1 MFLTEA
7 ANRGSVSTG
16 YDIDNSLKLE
26 SDNTERVNKGA
37 GTISGAGNRRTFTI
51 SFWTK
56 RTEINGVKQYLFEAG
71 NSDNNTDRFTLR
83 FGTGDTFD
91 IQSQNTWLVTNR
103 VFRDTSAWYHFVIK
117 VDTTDGTAAN
127 RIKLYVNGVEET
139 SFSTDNR
146 SSINQNHDFPVN
158 NTEDHII
165 GNSQIE
171 GSLYYNGYIAE
182 WIQLDGTAAAPTSF
196 GEFDEDSGIWKPKD
210 PSALSFGTNGFWLDF
225 EDSSNLG
232 NDASGG
238 TDFTLTN
245 VAAADQATDT
255 PTNNFATFNPLLTHG
270 ANDYFVVTNGSTH
283 LDQTGQ
289 VGWGTSTAT
298 MAFNL
303 GKWYAEFKL
312 GSGVDVTMIGN
323 SQIDDP
329 QNYSASHLGV
339 SANATSIGM
348 GYYSANGLM
357 YRNGGS
363 TSYGDSYNTSGT
375 IIGVALEFEANG
387 TASMYVSK
395 NGTWQNSA
403 DPAAGS
409 GGFDLYYG
417 NALPTGLHFTFAVST
432 YNNDGNIEANFGG
445 FDGFTVSS
453 GNTDANGYG
462 NFEHAVPSG
471 YYALCTKNLAEYG

>member
-1 MFLTEA
+1 MAFLTEA

-16 YDIDNSLKLE
+16 YNIDNSLKLE
-26 SDNTERVNKGA
+26 SDNTERVNKAA

-71 NSDNNTDRFTLR
+71 NSDSNTDRFTLR

-117 VDTTDGTAAN
+117 VDTTDGTAGN

-171 GSLYYNGYIAE
+171 GSKYYNGYIAE

-196 GEFDEDSGIWKPKD
+196 GEFDEDSNIWKPKN

-255 PTNNFATFNPLLTHG
+255 PTNNFTTFNTLRYYNQGWVSFKEG
-270 ANDYFVVTNGSTH
+270 ATNVVTGSGNNWT
-283 LDQTGQ
+283 TIFN
-289 VGWGTSTAT
+289 T
-298 MAFNL
+298 MAVNK
-303 GKWYAEFKL
+303 GKWYFEGELYSNEITQMFGQQPQAFTEQNVSTDWYLGAAADKTKGAAYY
-312 GSGVDVTMIGN
+312 GSGDDVYYEATYAN
-323 SQIDDP
+323 S
-329 QNYSASHLGV
+329 SAS
-339 SANATSIGM
+339 T
-348 GYYSANGLM
+348 
-357 YRNGGS
+357 GG
-363 TSYGDSYNTSGT
+363 D
-375 IIGVALEFEANG
+375 IISVAMDCDNNK
-387 TASMYVSK
+387 V
-395 NGTWQNSA
+395 
-403 DPAAGS
+403 
-409 GGFDLYYG
+409 
-417 NALPTGLHFTFAVST
+417 HFAVNGSWT
-432 YNNDGNIEANFGG
+432 NSSDPVNNTNGFAMLDDYQYFATALYPGSATWKYNFGG
-445 FDGFTVSS
+445 YTTISISS
-453 GNTDANGYG
+453 AASDADGYG
-462 NFEHAVPSG
+462 TFEYAPPSG
-471 YYALCTKNLAEYG
+471 FYAMCTKNLAEYG